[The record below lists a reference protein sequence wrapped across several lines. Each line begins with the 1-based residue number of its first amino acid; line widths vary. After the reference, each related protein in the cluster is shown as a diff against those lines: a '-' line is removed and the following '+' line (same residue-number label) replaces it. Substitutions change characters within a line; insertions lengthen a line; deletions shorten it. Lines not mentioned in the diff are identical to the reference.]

1 MPVIEAIATTYLEAD
16 AASVTFSSLGS
27 YEHLQVR
34 ISQRSTRVSDST
46 LFLQFNGDTGAN
58 YSNHEMHGGG
68 LPGGATN
75 TSGSSS
81 TGYNQIY
88 LWNGPGTN
96 TVSAAYCS
104 KIVDILDYRNGSKNT
119 TISCMN
125 TEPPDSSG
133 NTAVWFGSGLWVSGS
148 TAAVTSLYFYMYS
161 GDIARGS
168 EFTVYGIQE

>member
-1 MPVIEAIATTYLEAD
+1 MAVIEAIATTYLEAD
-16 AASVTFSSLGS
+16 VASITFSSLGS

-34 ISQRSTRVSDST
+34 ISQRSTRTSDST
-46 LFLQFNGDTGAN
+46 LFLQFNSDTGAN

-75 TSGSSS
+75 VSASGNA
-81 TGYNQIY
+81 GYNQIY
-88 LWNGPGTN
+88 LWNGPGTD
-96 TVSAAYCS
+96 TVAAEYCT

-133 NTAVWFGSGLWVSGS
+133 NTAVWVTSGLWDS

-161 GDIARGS
+161 GNIARGS
-168 EFTVYGIQE
+168 VFTLYGWNSS

>member
-1 MPVIEAIATTYLEAD
+1 LEAD

-34 ISQRSTRVSDST
+34 ISQRSTRTSDSS

-58 YSNHEMHGGG
+58 YSNHEMHGISSTAA
-68 LPGGATN
+68 ATSN
-75 TSGSSS
+75 

-88 LWNGPGTN
+88 LWNGPGTD
-96 TVSAAYCS
+96 TVAAGYCT
-104 KIVDILDYRNGSKNT
+104 KIVDILDYRNANKNT

-125 TEPPDSSG
+125 GEPPVTG
-133 NTAVWFGSGLWVSGS
+133 VWFTSGLWDS

-161 GDIARGS
+161 GSIARGT
-168 EFTVYGIQE
+168 EITLYGLNSA